1 MYGNEFQVTKRQVAA
16 GATIIGLIIFAVF
29 FRLTA
34 VVKIP
39 ANTVG
44 VKVSAFNGVQEKT
57 LQTGYHLKVP

>member
-1 MYGNEFQVTKRQVAA
+1 MYENEYQVTKRQVAV

-44 VKVSAFNGVQEKT
+44 VKVSKSLRPKGKQKPT
-57 LQTGYHLKVP
+57 LN